1 MTKHISLLLHKSHL
15 LQKLNPFPHST
26 FFCTYYMTKKLCFA
40 FPNWIL
46 KRFQGRGDPD
56 LENGLRH
63 QRAHVT
69 GHCPSRGGP
78 LRQDRRRQDLARCKH
93 QRRAERSGDYAVN
106 NLFLKWAIP
115 GIFFIYFRLF
125 KQTKGTI
132 LQQINLQ
139 KYPVYGA
146 GIRTHVLWCM
156 SHLP

>member
-1 MTKHISLLLHKSHL
+1 MLSSMTKHISLLLHKSHL

-106 NLFLKWAIP
+106 NLFLNGPSPASFSF
-115 GIFFIYFRLF
+115 IFVFSN
-125 KQTKGTI
+125 KQKVQFYNNIQYMVLGFEPTSF
-132 LQQINLQ
+132 
-139 KYPVYGA
+139 GA
-146 GIRTHVLWCM
+146 
-156 SHLP
+156 